1 MGRGTAVL
9 DQAVSGLSNVLAVA
23 LVARAVDAADFGRF
37 MLAYATLTVTL
48 TLSRSLLAT
57 RISLAPT
64 AAEAKRLAAE
74 LLVAVGWISP
84 VLALAV
90 FAIAGTVVGGRSLDI
105 VLIVAVAT
113 PVVCMQD
120 LLRFGAVAADRPG
133 SALASDGVWLAVV
146 AVPVL
151 LGLALSPQA
160 ALGLWAGG
168 AVAALAVGLFT
179 CGVRPR
185 LGVGLTQLRRRDA
198 VGESVTVGAVATSA
212 ASLLVLFV
220 VARALGAAPAGSLR
234 GAATA
239 MAPVNVLL
247 AFVTIGL
254 APALVRRSRAGDV
267 RFCAAVSL
275 LLGAATAAW
284 GAVLLLLP
292 ADVGA
297 AAFGASWEGIER
309 VLPWTVVEY
318 LALSVGAAGVLGLK
332 VRQRGRDM
340 IRQRVVYSVLML
352 GGGVSWAWWGR
363 DVLGV
368 AAMLA
373 LAAVVLAV
381 YAWLQLLR
389 SPARPA
395 RAVPA

>member
-1 MGRGTAVL
+1 VGRGTAVV

-57 RISLAPT
+57 RISLAPSRQ
-64 AAEAKRLAAE
+64 EARRLTAE
-74 LLVAVGWISP
+74 LVAAVAWLSP
-84 VLALAV
+84 VLVLVVFGIAAAV
-90 FAIAGTVVGGRSLDI
+90 AGGRSVGI
-105 VLIVAVAT
+105 VLIVALAT
-113 PVVCMQD
+113 PLVCMQD

-133 SALASDGVWLAVV
+133 SALASDATWLAVV

-151 LGLALSPQA
+151 LGLSLSPQA
-160 ALGLWAGG
+160 ALGLWAAG
-168 AVAALAVGLFT
+168 ASCGLLVGLLT

-185 LGVGLTQLRRRDA
+185 LGVGLAQLRRRDA
-198 VGESVTVGAVATSA
+198 IGESVTVGAVVTSA

-220 VARALGAAPAGSLR
+220 VARALGPTPAGSLR

-247 AFVTIGL
+247 AFVTLGL
-254 APALVRRSRAGDV
+254 APALVRRRREDDV
-267 RFCAAVSL
+267 RFCAAVL
-275 LLGAATAAW
+275 LVLGAAAAGW
-284 GAVLLLLP
+284 GAVLLVVP
-292 ADVGA
+292 DSVGT
-297 AAFGASWEGIER
+297 AAFGESWDGIER

-318 LALSVGAAGVLGLK
+318 LALSVGAAGALGLK

-340 IRQRVVYSVLML
+340 VRQRVVYSGVML
-352 GGGVSWAWWGR
+352 SGGVGGALLGR

-373 LAAVVLAV
+373 LAAAVLAAL
-381 YAWLQLLR
+381 AWMQFLR

-395 RAVPA
+395 PAVPA